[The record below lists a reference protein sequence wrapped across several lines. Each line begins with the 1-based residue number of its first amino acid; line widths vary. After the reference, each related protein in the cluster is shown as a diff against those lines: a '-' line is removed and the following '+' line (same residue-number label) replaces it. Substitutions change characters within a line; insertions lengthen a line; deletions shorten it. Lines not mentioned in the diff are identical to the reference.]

1 MLFNPAW
8 RTYKYSGKRFSRPT
22 ADEKTA
28 QTLIA
33 ALKEE
38 NIKYETYY
46 KILLSTGMR
55 RGEACG
61 LRWSD
66 VDWTDHSIHI
76 QRNVI
81 KISGEDIIVKEPKT
95 ISSDRYV
102 YFSVEMEA
110 LLRDYR
116 QYCEDEAERYENRR
130 ITENDYMFRRK
141 DTDLPM
147 TPNTFTWRFKLILKK
162 HGLPENLT
170 VHSLRHTAASLMIAN
185 GTDVATVA
193 GILGHS
199 QVSTTLDIYTHA
211 FDKNK
216 RTASEALQE
225 VLEI

>member
-46 KILLSTGMR
+46 KLLLSTG
-55 RGEACG
+55 
-61 LRWSD
+61 
-66 VDWTDHSIHI
+66 
-76 QRNVI
+76 
-81 KISGEDIIVKEPKT
+81 
-95 ISSDRYV
+95 
-102 YFSVEMEA
+102 
-110 LLRDYR
+110 
-116 QYCEDEAERYENRR
+116 
-130 ITENDYMFRRK
+130 
-141 DTDLPM
+141 
-147 TPNTFTWRFKLILKK
+147 LILRKY
-162 HGLPENLT
+162 GLPENLT

-199 QVSTTLDIYTHA
+199 QVSTTVHIKYPHTSDYLKA
-211 FDKNK
+211 K
-216 RTASEALQE
+216 AA
-225 VLEI
+225 